1 MIKSV
6 ILVLVLSTTGYAT
19 ITGSNLAQPGSK
31 DSISYE
37 AGKLKYDAGAW
48 QDALRIWMTAI
59 SDSAIVEPDPRLGIG
74 FLQLVTEK
82 ELQHLYNS
90 ASLLYLWSLTTTELT
105 PYASYIKFEI
115 ERIKPLIDED
125 RYQTWMDKLRAEDPT
140 VLTDLRSFWIGMDP
154 TPMQQPNERLLE
166 HWQRIAYAKKHFNR
180 NTSTVYGSDDR
191 GTIYVRLGKPDRIKS
206 GMLVA
211 EETEIR
217 NKLVDL
223 NSLQPGARELGLE
236 TLLAQ
241 QQISAIRSM
250 FQPTEYEIWI
260 YERMDR
266 KGTAAF
272 IFGTPGDGGFYGLRR
287 SVNEFIPRAAFRTA
301 IVRPGDNNYN
311 QVVAGNV
318 LELGIYR
325 DLASVDD
332 YFAEVFVDAQ
342 RNWERLMSGSIG
354 AESFKNLT
362 NVTFQQQALRD
373 RQRQLE
379 KTRSEFDKKF
389 IPLDHDV
396 AIYRIL
402 DQQQPAYLIVNNT
415 NPTLALGMDMQRTPD
430 RESTRRYALR
440 DALAVFD
447 AEWKVIDFEQETP
460 KLTFIAG
467 QNVVTAANTVFM
479 LPANRNQPV
488 FVRFSSEFYRLK
500 GDDYTRNLDQA
511 EVVGTS
517 NMELTLPEPLSSNG
531 FQVSDIMLIDP
542 STTTADERNP
552 YRILPSYSIPGM
564 GYLGMY
570 FEVYKVPLNAEGY
583 REYSLSYTI
592 TEAKKSRRGNPV
604 KVQITTNFQTDGEN
618 GSEMLEIDTK
628 RLKAGE
634 YRCDMV
640 FVPSVG
646 NRITRSFSFSV
657 SK

>member
-1 MIKSV
+1 
-6 ILVLVLSTTGYAT
+6 
-19 ITGSNLAQPGSK
+19 
-31 DSISYE
+31 
-37 AGKLKYDAGAW
+37 
-48 QDALRIWMTAI
+48 
-59 SDSAIVEPDPRLGIG
+59 
-74 FLQLVTEK
+74 
-82 ELQHLYNS
+82 
-90 ASLLYLWSLTTTELT
+90 
-105 PYASYIKFEI
+105 
-115 ERIKPLIDED
+115 
-125 RYQTWMDKLRAEDPT
+125 
-140 VLTDLRSFWIGMDP
+140 
-154 TPMQQPNERLLE
+154 
-166 HWQRIAYAKKHFNR
+166 
-180 NTSTVYGSDDR
+180 
-191 GTIYVRLGKPDRIKS
+191 
-206 GMLVA
+206 
-211 EETEIR
+211 
-217 NKLVDL
+217 
-223 NSLQPGARELGLE
+223 
-236 TLLAQ
+236 
-241 QQISAIRSM
+241 
-250 FQPTEYEIWI
+250 
-260 YERMDR
+260 
-266 KGTAAF
+266 
-272 IFGTPGDGGFYGLRR
+272 
-287 SVNEFIPRAAFRTA
+287 
-301 IVRPGDNNYN
+301 
-311 QVVAGNV
+311 
-318 LELGIYR
+318 
-325 DLASVDD
+325 
-332 YFAEVFVDAQ
+332 
-342 RNWERLMSGSIG
+342 LMSGSIG

-467 QNVVTAANTVFM
+467 QNVVSAANTVFM

-488 FVRFSSEFYRLK
+488 FVRFSSEFYRLN

>member
-1 MIKSV
+1 MIRV
-6 ILVLVLSTTGYAT
+6 IFFLVLCTTAYTSIA
-19 ITGSNLAQPGSK
+19 SSSYAQPSAE

-48 QDALRIWMTAI
+48 QEALRIWMTAI
-59 SDSAIVEPDPRLGIG
+59 SDSSVVEPDPRLGIG
-74 FLQLVTEK
+74 FIQLVTEK
-82 ELQHLYNS
+82 ELQHLYHS
-90 ASLLYLWSLTTTELT
+90 ASLLYLWSLTTSKLEPFTAYLEKEVARLQ
-105 PYASYIKFEI
+105 
-115 ERIKPLIDED
+115 PLIDEETFK
-125 RYQTWMDKLRAEDPT
+125 TWNEKLHAGDIGL
-140 VLTDLRSFWIGMDP
+140 LTELRSFWIGMDP

-166 HWQRIAYAKKHFNR
+166 HWQRIAHAKKHFTK

-211 EETEIR
+211 EETELR

-223 NSLQPGARELGLE
+223 NSLQPGARDLGLE

-272 IFGTPGDGGFYGLRR
+272 IFGVPGDGGFYGLRR
-287 SVNEFIPRAAFRTA
+287 SINEFIPRAAFRTA

-342 RNWERLMSGSIG
+342 RNWERLLSGSIG

-362 NVTFQQQALRD
+362 NVTFQQQQLRD

-389 IPLDHDV
+389 VPLDHDV

-415 NPTLALGMDMQRTPD
+415 NPTLALGMDLQRTPD

-447 AEWKVIDFEQETP
+447 ADWKVIDFEQETP

-467 QNVVTAANTVFM
+467 QNAVSAANTVF
-479 LPANRNQPV
+479 LVPVYRNQEV
-488 FVRFSSEFYRLK
+488 FLRFSSEFYRLK

-517 NMELTLPEPLSSNG
+517 NLELSLPEPLTAKG

-542 STTTADERNP
+542 STTTMDERNP
-552 YRILPSYSIPGM
+552 YRVLPSYSIPGL
-564 GYLGMY
+564 GFLGMY
-570 FEVYKVPLNAEGY
+570 FEVYNVPVNAEGY

-604 KVQITTNFQTDGEN
+604 KVQITTSFQTDGAQ

-640 FVPSVG
+640 FIATAG
-646 NRITRSFSFSV
+646 ERISRSFSFTV
-657 SK
+657 AK